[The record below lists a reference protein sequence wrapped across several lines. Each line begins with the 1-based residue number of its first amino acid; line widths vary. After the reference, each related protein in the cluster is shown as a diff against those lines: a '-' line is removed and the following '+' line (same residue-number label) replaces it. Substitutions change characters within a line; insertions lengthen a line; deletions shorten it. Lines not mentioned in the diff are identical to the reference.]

1 MKRMLLIRSK
11 LSLILKMVKL
21 FFGFS
26 SIPGDKY
33 AMDLKSGNLLTPPS
47 IKNVS
52 CNHERYSQPIYYY
65 IGPLDFIQS
74 LIIFLMTIGIIGAN
88 LMLIFVINHRR
99 YSPYIDPQV
108 ISIFLFSE

>member
-1 MKRMLLIRSK
+1 
-11 LSLILKMVKL
+11 
-21 FFGFS
+21 
-26 SIPGDKY
+26 
-33 AMDLKSGNLLTPPS
+33 MDLKSGTFLTPPS

-65 IGPLDFIQS
+65 IGPLDFLQA
-74 LIIFLMTIGIIGAN
+74 LIIFFLTIGIIGAN

-108 ISIFLFSE
+108 ILMFDNQLKHMQIIEMMIEETISICNVNDSNVFICI